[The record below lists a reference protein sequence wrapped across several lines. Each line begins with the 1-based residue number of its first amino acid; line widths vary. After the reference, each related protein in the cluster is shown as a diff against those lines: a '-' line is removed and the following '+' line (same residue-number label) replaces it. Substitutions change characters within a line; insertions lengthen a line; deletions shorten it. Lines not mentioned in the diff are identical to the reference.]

1 MKQKL
6 RGNGGVKKQVNN
18 KIKIIGGGLAGS
30 EAAWQIAKRGYDV
43 ALYEMRPKTM
53 TPAHKTQGLAELVCS
68 NSFRAANVENA
79 VGLLKE
85 EMRRLDSLIMKA
97 ADKTAVPAGGALAV
111 DRNNFS
117 KMVEDELLAT
127 GKVEIIREEVTEI
140 PQDGIVII
148 ATGPL
153 TADALAEKLGD
164 LAGREDLYF
173 YDAVA
178 PILSGESINMDKAF
192 FASRYDKGEAA
203 YINCPMNQEEYY
215 KFYEALI
222 SAEVYENHGFE
233 KIKFFEGCMPM
244 EAMAARGRETMCH
257 GPLKPVGLI
266 DPRTNAQS
274 YGVVQLRKEDNEG
287 QLYNM
292 VGFQTHLLRGEQE
305 RVFRMIPGLENAEFL
320 RYGMIHRNTYIHSP
334 KILAPTLEVRDR
346 EGLFFA
352 GQLTGVEGYV
362 ESTSNGILAGIN
374 AVRCLEGRERVVF
387 PPETAI
393 GALANYVSTGG
404 TGRFD
409 PMNISFGLI
418 PPLETRIRNK
428 KEKNTALA
436 QRSLTILEG
445 IDVK

>member
-1 MKQKL
+1 MAQNRRK
-6 RGNGGVKKQVNN
+6 VKKVSD
-18 KIKIIGGGLAGS
+18 KIKVIGGGLAGC
-30 EAAWQIAKRGYDV
+30 EAAWQITRRGHEV
-43 ALYEMRPKTM
+43 ELYEMRPEKM
-53 TPAHKTQGLAELVCS
+53 TPAHKTSSLAELVCS

-85 EMRRLDSLIMKA
+85 EMRRLDSLIMKV
-97 ADKTAVPAGGALAV
+97 ADATAVPAGGALAV
-111 DRNNFS
+111 DRVAFAQ
-117 KMVEDELLAT
+117 MVEDELLAT
-127 GKVEIIREEVTEI
+127 GKVEIIREEVKDI
-140 PQDGIVII
+140 PQDGIAII

-153 TADALAEKLGD
+153 TAEALSEKLAD

-178 PILSGESINMDKAF
+178 PIISGESINMDVAF

-203 YINCPMNQEEYY
+203 YINCPMTKDEYY
-215 KFYEALI
+215 DFYQAIIEAKVF
-222 SAEVYENHGFE
+222 EPHGFE

-244 EAMAARGRETMCH
+244 EAMAVRGPETMCH
-257 GPLKPVGLI
+257 GPLKPVGLQ
-266 DPRTNAQS
+266 DPRTGEQPYA
-274 YGVVQLRKEDNEG
+274 VVQLRKEDNEG

-305 RVFRMIPGLENAEFL
+305 RVFRMIPGLEQAEFL

-334 KILAPTLEVRDR
+334 KILNPTMEMR
-346 EGLFFA
+346 ERPGLFFA

-362 ESTSNGILAGIN
+362 ESAANGLLAGIN
-374 AVRCLEGRERVVF
+374 AARCLEEREKVVF

-404 TGRFD
+404 SGKFD
-409 PMNISFGLI
+409 PMNISYGLI
-418 PPLETRIRNK
+418 PQLEQRIRK
-428 KEKNTALA
+428 KREKNAALA
-436 QRSLTILEG
+436 QRSLDILKD